1 MEVKENKEVS
11 KELKKSH
18 DRYGF
23 SWTLALM
30 SQITGRYGVRGG
42 RKMYL
47 SINYTNNVIG
57 YLIKRGYFYNRGYS
71 RIGMSLKLK
80 KNSFQLLA
88 ILY

>member
-1 MEVKENKEVS
+1 
-11 KELKKSH
+11 
-18 DRYGF
+18 
-23 SWTLALM
+23 M
-30 SQITGRYGVRGG
+30 SQITGRFGVRGG

-47 SINYTNNVIG
+47 SINYTSNVID

-71 RIGMSLKLK
+71 RIGISLKIN